1 MHVIERVR
9 TAKEL
14 FGVLGRQ
21 QASMDMLGYVFELPP
36 EMSAEEAWT
45 TCTDPAAMVSTAG
58 VVGVER
64 SVLLEIGMDVA
75 SRVLFAAPRECIYM
89 LRAAGDVVAGHIL
102 PEAGSRKVEHW
113 AGQVRGREADLDRS
127 TKCAASAVYAAATAV
142 VAPGDA
148 KSGND
153 VADLVGLAVTRA
165 AEVLAE
171 DAPGDVLGIVR
182 KRMPWAVMEAALEG
196 LWGQPQ
202 TEVAGHGGYEG

>member
-1 MHVIERVR
+1 MSERVR

-36 EMSAEEAWT
+36 EMSAEEDWT
-45 TCTDPAAMVSTAG
+45 TCTDPAVMVSTAG

-182 KRMPWAVMEAALEG
+182 KRLPWAVMEAALEG
-196 LWGQPQ
+196 LWEQPQ
-202 TEVAGHGGYEG
+202 TEEVADR

>member
-1 MHVIERVR
+1 
-9 TAKEL
+9 
-14 FGVLGRQ
+14 
-21 QASMDMLGYVFELPP
+21 MDMLGYVFDVPP
-36 EMSAEEAWT
+36 EMSAGWPDDL
-45 TCTDPAAMVSTAG
+45 CTDPAAWCPRLAS
-58 VVGVER
+58 GVER

-171 DAPGDVLGIVR
+171 DAPVLGSCEA
-182 KRMPWAVMEAALEG
+182 AVGMMEAALRG
-196 LWGQPQ
+196 C
-202 TEVAGHGGYEG
+202 GGNHRLL